1 MSSQLGNVI
10 SRLQGLKNVSGRRV
24 MPGQEFMQEMEPQ
37 AADVSGAAMPQ
48 PQPPMQDFAPRNR
61 PALDQGGSITPQSYD
76 VRANTS
82 GAQMPP
88 PSQAPQAPPADPSL
102 LERFGTSLANLFK
115 SDTVQ
120 RQPWPEKYQNG
131 VQPQQIAQ
139 APAVEQMQAPVS
151 QVAQA
156 SAQPEPGIL
165 SQLADWISQ
174 KPSLSPQAQV
184 MTAENQGEYFTPA
197 PEFANHF
204 PEVVKNTPQI
214 QQQIDQSRVSQSA
227 LNQEVERA
235 AQEPWA
241 HVAYGSAMEVANSP
255 ALQSEFKKITGMDY
269 KPEIAQQVSKYEE
282 AMKGVEDR
290 LNGINSQLDP
300 IAEGI
305 SQRILANQSTDDD
318 LYYMGMALLMPLI
331 LGGVFGKEVGVGALG
346 GGAKGFADALGQRQQ
361 NVRADEASLLDV
373 NKQQAS
379 IQEKLGGMQADKA
392 KFKQDLEKNVP
403 DDPNA
408 PFLGMEQA
416 KWTDPETG
424 KELTGIKILPGFV
437 ARKEKMNTEKDKERM
452 EKAASELS
460 NVKTYVDEIND
471 ITGDVL
477 GIVDQLKDPNVAW
490 KALTQIITG
499 KAPSALA
506 KLSQEVEYQGR
517 KVNAGI
523 LLKNKLGLLTNAY
536 GQAKELGQADAAMQR
551 HVKTVFENPTD
562 SFVSPEQA
570 KEQLLSIR
578 ELAQKG
584 LVNSAKNHGFYPEF
598 MIQEM
603 EQANNPLFQKMNK
616 KEDSKQVDQLVHKA
630 MKSEVQYAK

>member
-37 AADVSGAAMPQ
+37 AADVSGAAMTP

-88 PSQAPQAPPADPSL
+88 PAPPKPAMPEGFFS
-102 LERFGTSLANLFK
+102 RFG
-115 SDTVQ
+115 
-120 RQPWPEKYQNG
+120 
-131 VQPQQIAQ
+131 
-139 APAVEQMQAPVS
+139 
-151 QVAQA
+151 
-156 SAQPEPGIL
+156 SAL
-165 SQLADWISQ
+165 
-174 KPSLSPQAQV
+174 AQV
-184 MTAENQGEYFTPA
+184 MEKPTLESSGPPQPEMAGSPNVMSRLASGLGTGLSEGVSQGTNFLSGLGSGISDGLAAIPEYYENNPNSVYNMQSANPENRPYVQAPNPLLQPAQFVSNQLTPEN
-197 PEFANHF
+197 PR
-204 PEVVKNTPQI
+204 V
-214 QQQIDQSRVSQSA
+214 VSQSA

-235 AQEPWA
+235 SQEPWA

-616 KEDSKQVDQLVHKA
+616 KEDSKQRNQLVRKA